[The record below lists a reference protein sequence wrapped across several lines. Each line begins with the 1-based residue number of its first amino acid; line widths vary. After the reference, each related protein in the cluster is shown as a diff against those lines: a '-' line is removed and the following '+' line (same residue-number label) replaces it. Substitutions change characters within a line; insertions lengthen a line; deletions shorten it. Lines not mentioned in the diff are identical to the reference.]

1 MRERTHCASTPKGGN
16 LAALVEAMQER
27 QVKRDELVTAIA
39 TVEAPMKIDIKSV
52 EKRVRARLS
61 DWRGLL
67 TRQTQ
72 DGRQLLRELLAAP
85 LKFIPEDRQYRFT
98 VTTEGQ
104 LLALVVAL
112 ATLDALASQRRGA

>member
-1 MRERTHCASTPKGGN
+1 
-16 LAALVEAMQER
+16 
-27 QVKRDELVTAIA
+27 
-39 TVEAPMKIDIKSV
+39 MKIDIKSV

-61 DWRGLL
+61 DWRGRL

-85 LKFIPEDRQYRFT
+85 LKFTPEDRQYRFT